1 MYETFWLISFQ
12 ELYKN
17 NNYLQIFPSKN
28 QSKNEL
34 LNAIFRFSI
43 YYSLILY
50 FLTLNYKYLFVIP
63 FVALFTIGLYYGT
76 NKNKSFSLSNSNSK
90 QLEALTS
97 KDCAEPTL
105 NNPFMNF
112 NVLNSGAE
120 ENKSACNYSNNT
132 DTKNKIKQY
141 FDYKLIR
148 TDEDIFDKNA
158 SDRQFYTMPNTDVVN
173 DQNDFAMALYGRSKS
188 CKENN
193 GEQCYNNVYRY
204 MKHT

>member
-17 NNYLQIFPSKN
+17 NNYLQFFPSRN

-34 LNAIFRFSI
+34 LNTIFRFSI
-43 YYSLILY
+43 YFSLILY
-50 FLTLNYKYLFVIP
+50 FLTLNYKYLFIIP
-63 FVALFTIGLYYGT
+63 IIALFTIGLYYGT
-76 NKNKSFSLSNSNSK
+76 NKYSIKGYGNK
-90 QLEALTS
+90 QLKEALTTKECS
-97 KDCAEPTL
+97 EPTL

-112 NVLNSGAE
+112 NVINTGNNKE
-120 ENKSACNYSNNT
+120 EKKVACNYSNND

-148 TDEDIFDKNA
+148 TDDDIFDKNA
-158 SDRQFYTMPNTDVVN
+158 SDRQFYTMPNTDIVN
-173 DQNDFAMALYGRSKS
+173 DQNKFAMALYGRSKT

-193 GEQCYNNVYRY
+193 GEQCYKNIYRY
-204 MKHT
+204 IKHT